1 MKNYNKDFT
10 TVYEDVRKA
19 ITDEIWESLGATP
32 ILICRCSNHPDDNY
46 LYLYIA
52 QKGYDNYIAGLANT
66 SRKGYVGLYENHYDC
81 TFKYAMQV
89 VADKIHDYNKEA
101 QYES

>member
-1 MKNYNKDFT
+1 MNYTTDFT
-10 TVYEDVRKA
+10 TVNVFIKIMIEEEIKA
-19 ITDEIWESLGATP
+19 SLNAIP
-32 ILICRCSNHPDDNY
+32 VFICKESNHPDDDY

-52 QKGYDNYIAGLANT
+52 RKGNGTYITGLANT

-89 VADKIHDYNKEA
+89 IVDKIHDYNREV
-101 QYES
+101 

>member
-1 MKNYNKDFT
+1 MKFTTDFT
-10 TVYEDVRKA
+10 IINEDIRKA
-19 ITDEIWESLGATP
+19 ITEEIKSSLNATP
-32 ILICRCSNHPDDNY
+32 ILICKYSNHEDDSY

-52 QKGYDNYIAGLANT
+52 QKGNGTYITGLANT

-89 VADKIHDYNKEA
+89 VADKIYDCNKE
-101 QYES
+101 EM